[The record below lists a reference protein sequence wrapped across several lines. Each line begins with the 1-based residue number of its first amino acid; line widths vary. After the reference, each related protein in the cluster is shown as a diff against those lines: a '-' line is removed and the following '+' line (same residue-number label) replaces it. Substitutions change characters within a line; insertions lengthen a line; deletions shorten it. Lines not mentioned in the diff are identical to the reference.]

1 MTTTT
6 PSVRRPARIPLGL
19 LLLMGTLAAIGPFSI
34 DMYLPALPDIG
45 RALVATPDRVQATL
59 AAYFAGLAAGQ
70 LVLGPLA
77 DRYGRKPPLIGG
89 LVLYVIASL
98 GCAVAPTIEALLVM
112 RFFQAFGACAGMVAS
127 RAVLRDLFDPRD
139 MARALSLVML
149 VMGIAPIIAPMV
161 GSGVGTLFGWPA
173 IFVTLAIYGA
183 LTLGATG
190 LGLQETLPSD
200 TRRPLQI
207 GRILRTYGGLFGQR
221 QFMTY
226 AIAGGVAQ
234 AGMFAYIASSSFVF
248 IEVFDLGQL
257 AFSLVFGG
265 NALGLIF
272 ASQVNERLL
281 RTRSPRA
288 VLPVVFGVYVLAT
301 AVLLASAIT
310 GIGGLVGIIVPLFV
324 SVSCLGFCFPNTTAA
339 AMAPVGDRAGS
350 AAALLGTLQYGIAGL
365 SSFLSGLFFAESAVS
380 MAAMMFGCAAL
391 ASLALAT
398 TLIPGLAP
406 DTDAEPES
414 VPAT

>member
-200 TRRPLQI
+200 TR
-207 GRILRTYGGLFGQR
+207 
-221 QFMTY
+221 
-226 AIAGGVAQ
+226 
-234 AGMFAYIASSSFVF
+234 
-248 IEVFDLGQL
+248 
-257 AFSLVFGG
+257 
-265 NALGLIF
+265 
-272 ASQVNERLL
+272 
-281 RTRSPRA
+281 
-288 VLPVVFGVYVLAT
+288 
-301 AVLLASAIT
+301 
-310 GIGGLVGIIVPLFV
+310 
-324 SVSCLGFCFPNTTAA
+324 
-339 AMAPVGDRAGS
+339 
-350 AAALLGTLQYGIAGL
+350 
-365 SSFLSGLFFAESAVS
+365 
-380 MAAMMFGCAAL
+380 
-391 ASLALAT
+391 
-398 TLIPGLAP
+398 
-406 DTDAEPES
+406 
-414 VPAT
+414 